1 MINSKKL
8 DSLSKLHN
16 SYKVSN
22 YNISNK
28 NVSSET
34 STNKR
39 IKDTVV
45 LSTSVEV
52 NNDARI
58 SEVKQ
63 KIENNEYKIDTD
75 LIAKAIIAD
84 FSLLK

>member
-16 SYKVSN
+16 SYTVPN
-22 YNISNK
+22 YTSNK
-28 NVSSET
+28 NVSPET
-34 STNKR
+34 STNKK

-58 SEVKQ
+58 SEIKQ
-63 KIENNEYKIDTD
+63 NIENKEYKIDTN
-75 LIAKAIIAD
+75 LIAKAMIAD

>member
-22 YNISNK
+22 YNTSNK

-34 STNKR
+34 STNKP